1 MPRLPDRIPVP
12 ASDAGIFDVPSG
24 YVEGDLESYLPAIA
38 KAIVKLSNKN
48 HGEPV
53 FSKHATLAA
62 LPDGYH
68 LFSQV
73 RQKGNHVDRYIM
85 GHPSGRKMR
94 SANEFAP
101 HFVYLANARS
111 QPCECILC
119 PKSVDSE
126 IDSEPSHRKRKRG
139 TLSAPDSDTDD
150 ESILM
155 NVPATKASRRLHV
168 HDSEDDSEEVEEE
181 ESGSA
186 ANDDDGDKSTSSDES
201 GFSIVLLESGVMRGA
216 EIVNVDRDTPSS
228 ELESESADFVIQLSD
243 EDEGEGQVEHEEG
256 LAIVISDHESSA
268 IKSSPSPSPP
278 PQPKRVA
285 RTRTPL
291 SKQQNGNA
299 SRPSTGRKEPK
310 ARSPSPPPLPSRGR
324 GRPPR
329 IPFPSQFNSSPQ
341 QRIPSSPPIPP
352 PRHIP
357 AAPIHHPASS
367 PPEPSHPPTPI
378 PSPYKH
384 KYHVHELVWLPI
396 TVTSDQPLTIE
407 FKDLA
412 ASTSTQ
418 STLRLDLSPQL
429 NTWDELFW
437 PCIVTD
443 RLESHVAVGAPNLD
457 DEEDETPV
465 RTVYAAH
472 QTSIMLSE
480 TRSDDAGGCHVRMT
494 SARSHF
500 VPRGTEGVHLLDDE
514 DDTFTVNLHCV
525 EMLGLSNP
533 IRESFYIDGDALRPF
548 ESVSVSEGITA
559 AMSRVRGL
567 GGQAIAENNASHESK
582 PFAVADDQE
591 SLAVLYARGMYIAM
605 EYATDKNVCRV
616 YPRQE
621 YSLVSVTIP
630 KDPYSHPSSAPQRSI
645 VKDKS
650 WTYLRI
656 GPTIIGLG
664 DVVVVPKLA
673 CWSSGAVVDFDKVK
687 PERNVSGRGVVSQL
701 VSPLDPRDTV
711 VEVMRIQY
719 REEGEEGVQIFG
731 YLCHLEKGREG
742 DEDVAGFCVR
752 RTWAEGSS
760 GSGGLEVRPVLVR
773 CANQR
778 ITKFH
783 PRFMGRWN
791 GRVCS
796 DRVVTGEWE

>member
-155 NVPATKASRRLHV
+155 NVPATKASQRLHV

-216 EIVNVDRDTPSS
+216 EIVHADRDTPSS

-243 EDEGEGQVEHEEG
+243 EDEGGQVEHED

-268 IKSSPSPSPP
+268 IKSSP
-278 PQPKRVA
+278 
-285 RTRTPL
+285 
-291 SKQQNGNA
+291 
-299 SRPSTGRKEPK
+299 
-310 ARSPSPPPLPSRGR
+310 
-324 GRPPR
+324 
-329 IPFPSQFNSSPQ
+329 
-341 QRIPSSPPIPP
+341 
-352 PRHIP
+352 
-357 AAPIHHPASS
+357 
-367 PPEPSHPPTPI
+367 
-378 PSPYKH
+378 
-384 KYHVHELVWLPI
+384 
-396 TVTSDQPLTIE
+396 
-407 FKDLA
+407 
-412 ASTSTQ
+412 TSTQ

-567 GGQAIAENNASHESK
+567 GGQAIAENNASRESK

-731 YLCHLEKGREG
+731 RGAGRCG
-742 DEDVAGFCVR
+742 PYWGTHTLRFFP
-752 RTWAEGSS
+752 
-760 GSGGLEVRPVLVR
+760 GSGGLARVFLQQGVYLF
-773 CANQR
+773 A
-778 ITKFH
+778 KF
-783 PRFMGRWN
+783 
-791 GRVCS
+791 
-796 DRVVTGEWE
+796 